1 MNGRIEF
8 KPEKVILTPIESKK
22 EESAAPVRTERHTF
36 KLETYVIDDKYD
48 AMKAISKV
56 DPTAEFR
63 VTGDW
68 SLRVR
73 TALTYNEMM
82 QIMIYT
88 KSFNRLKKA
97 WFF

>member
-1 MNGRIEF
+1 MGSIEF
-8 KPEKVILTPIESKK
+8 KPEKVILTPIEPKK
-22 EESAAPVRTERHTF
+22 EESTAPVRTERHMF
-36 KLETYVIDDKYD
+36 KLKTFVMDDKYD
-48 AMKAISKV
+48 AMKAIFKV

-63 VTGDW
+63 ITGDW

-82 QIMIYT
+82 QIMMYT

>member
-1 MNGRIEF
+1 MSSIEF
-8 KPEKVILTPIESKK
+8 KPEKVILTPAEPKK
-22 EESAAPVRTERHTF
+22 EESAAPARIERHKF
-36 KLETYVIDDKYD
+36 KLKTHVMDDKYD

-56 DPTAEFR
+56 DSTAEFR
-63 VTGDW
+63 ITGDW

-82 QIMIYT
+82 QIMMYT
-88 KSFNRLKKA
+88 KTFSRLKKA

>member
-1 MNGRIEF
+1 MGNIEF
-8 KPEKVILTPIESKK
+8 NPEKIILTPTEPKK
-22 EESAAPVRTERHTF
+22 EVPAAPAYIKRYKF
-36 KLETYVIDDKYD
+36 KLKTYVIDDKYD
-48 AMKAISKV
+48 TMKAIFKV

-63 VTGDW
+63 ITGDW

-73 TALTYNEMM
+73 TTLTYNEMM
-82 QIMIYT
+82 QIMMYT

>member
-1 MNGRIEF
+1 MGSIEF

-22 EESAAPVRTERHTF
+22 EEPAAPVCTERHLF
-36 KLETYVIDDKYD
+36 KLKTHTMDDKYD
-48 AMKAISKV
+48 AMKVISKV
-56 DPTAEFR
+56 DSTAEFR

-73 TALTYNEMM
+73 TVLTYNEMM
-82 QIMIYT
+82 QIMMYT